1 MNQLLIG
8 IILVMGFLGYTLYIQ
23 NENLKAENSAY
34 ELRDAEQDAA
44 INQLQGDLELQ
55 GAGLQEMNK
64 RNAEI
69 QGEMNRYLDIF
80 KRHNLTKLAAAKPGL
95 IEPRANKATKEVFD
109 GIEEDSRNIDSLD
122 DGVELQPVPGFSG
135 PSGENQ
141 VQGRERKEPV
151 CAHPQRIG
159 VGAAAGGDLDCRIIS
174 EGGRFHHR
182 SQSVTALHGWSRS
195 DNSQGLSATR
205 RWPGCPSR

>member
-8 IILVMGFLGYTLYIQ
+8 IILVMGFLGYGLYIE
-23 NENLKAENSAY
+23 NENLKKVNAAY

-55 GAGLQEMNK
+55 GAGLQEMTK

-95 IEPRANKATKEVFD
+95 IEPRVNKATKEVFN

-122 DGVELQPVPGFSG
+122 DGVQLQSNP
-135 PSGENQ
+135 
-141 VQGRERKEPV
+141 
-151 CAHPQRIG
+151 
-159 VGAAAGGDLDCRIIS
+159 
-174 EGGRFHHR
+174 
-182 SQSVTALHGWSRS
+182 
-195 DNSQGLSATR
+195 
-205 RWPGCPSR
+205 